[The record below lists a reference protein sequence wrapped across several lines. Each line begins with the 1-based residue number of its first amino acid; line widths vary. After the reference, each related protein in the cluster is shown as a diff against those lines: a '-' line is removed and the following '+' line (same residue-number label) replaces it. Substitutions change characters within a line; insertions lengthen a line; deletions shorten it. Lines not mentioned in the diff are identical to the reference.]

1 MDIINASE
9 SSLKARMDEYAFE
22 INSCIQNQ
30 SAEGSLDKFLSLL
43 SKYSNVSKQMN
54 TLDMIKKQLS
64 TEENMAPQPEVAEEN
79 EG

>member
-9 SSLKARMDEYAFE
+9 SALKARMDEYAFK

-30 SAEGSLDKFLSLL
+30 STEGSLDNLLSLL
-43 SKYSNVSKQMN
+43 RKYSATASQMS
-54 TLDMIKKQLS
+54 TLDMIKNQLS
-64 TEENMAPQPEVAEEN
+64 TKQSSPDQPEVAEEN